1 MKQDLKTV
9 APGADEARR
18 DRIVEGA
25 IRVFLAYGFQRTT
38 MDDIARAAELSRP
51 ALYLDFKNKAD
62 IYRAIA
68 ARKFAESTDLLERA
82 LAGDGDIEA
91 RLMDGLDKSL
101 FSMMRV
107 FFEAPHGAEI
117 LDAKNSLAAEEM
129 AAWRG
134 RFLAIVADA
143 LAAEAV
149 LRSVD
154 LGARGFSPDTL
165 AALVLDGIDGM
176 KARAAGPEEWAP
188 AARRLVRLVGLALQ
202 P

>member
-25 IRVFLAYGFQRTT
+25 IKVFLAYGFQRTT
-38 MDDIARAAELSRP
+38 MDDIARAADLSRP
-51 ALYLDFKNKAD
+51 ALYLDFKNKGD

-68 ARKFAESTDLLERA
+68 ARKFAESTRALEQA
-82 LAGDGDIEA
+82 LAGGGDIEA

-117 LDAKNSLAAEEM
+117 LDAKNSLAADEM
-129 AAWRG
+129 AAWRD
-134 RFLAIVADA
+134 RFLAIVAAA
-143 LAAEAV
+143 LAAEAAA
-149 LRSVD
+149 RAVD
-154 LGARGFSPDTL
+154 LGARGFSPETL
-165 AALVLDGIDGM
+165 AALLLDGIEGM
-176 KARAAGPEEWAP
+176 KARAAGPQEWEP

>member
-25 IRVFLAYGFQRTT
+25 IKVFLAYGFQRTT
-38 MDDIARAAELSRP
+38 MDDIARAADLSRP
-51 ALYLDFKNKAD
+51 ALYLDFKNKGD

-68 ARKFAESTDLLERA
+68 ARKFAESTRALERA
-82 LAGDGDIEA
+82 LAGGGDIEA

-117 LDAKNSLAAEEM
+117 LDAKNSLAADEM
-129 AAWRG
+129 AAWRD
-134 RFLAIVADA
+134 RFLAIVAAA
-143 LAAEAV
+143 LAAEAAA
-149 LRSVD
+149 RAVD
-154 LGARGFSPDTL
+154 LGARGFSPETL
-165 AALVLDGIDGM
+165 AALLLDGIEGM
-176 KARAAGPEEWAP
+176 KARAAGPEEWEP